1 MDWRCKFPRPAS
13 FFREI
18 ESMNTSTLP
27 THGELVFDGFRVP
40 AGVFDFEKFQ
50 EWIHA
55 DGFPEK
61 VDACFIDGYVQ
72 IDMNPD
78 VVETN
83 ARLNGDVYG
92 ELHDRQLQRR
102 LSQIITPLAGELVF
116 NEIRVPAEVFDFEKF
131 RNWVHS
137 DEFPEHVRVCYIDGH
152 IEVEMSPEEI
162 ETHNKLRGAIYAA
175 IWHWNS
181 QRQLGEV
188 LEDGALLLHPEVMLS
203 TEPDLMFCSWAVT
216 GSGRVRY
223 AERVEGSNRFVEVIG
238 SPDLVVEVVSRSSV
252 RKDGVLLR
260 EQYFQAGI
268 QEYWHIDG
276 RGETIDFQLL
286 ARGKHEF
293 EPVAADADGYRRSEV
308 LGGSFLLTRSLNRA
322 GRFDYRLAGRD

>member
-1 MDWRCKFPRPAS
+1 MS
-13 FFREI
+13 V
-18 ESMNTSTLP
+18 STIP
-27 THGELVFDGFRVP
+27 TYGELVFDGFRVP
-40 AGVFDFEKFQ
+40 AGVFDFDKFQ

-61 VDACFIDGYVQ
+61 VDACYIDGYVQ

-78 VVETN
+78 VVECN

-92 ELHDRQLQRR
+92 ELRDQQLQRR
-102 LSQIITPLAGELVF
+102 LSQIVPPLAGELAF
-116 NEIRVPAEVFDFEKF
+116 NEFRVPAEVFDFEKF
-131 RNWVHS
+131 LEWVNS
-137 DEFPEHVRVCYIDGH
+137 DEFPEHVRVTYIDGC
-152 IEVEMSPEEI
+152 IEVEMAPEEL
-162 ETHNKLRGAIYAA
+162 ETHTKLKGDIYGDLRE
-175 IWHWNS
+175 WV
-181 QRQLGEV
+181 RRKQLGEIFT
-188 LEDGALLLHPEVMLS
+188 DGALLVHHDAKLS
-203 TEPDLMFCSWAVT
+203 GKPDVMFCSWAST
-216 GSGRVRY
+216 QSGRVHY
-223 AERVEGSNRFVEVIG
+223 AELVQGSNRFIQVVG

-268 QEYWHIDG
+268 QEYWLIDG

-286 ARGKHEF
+286 TRGEHEF

-322 GRFDYRLAGRD
+322 GRFDYRVTGRE